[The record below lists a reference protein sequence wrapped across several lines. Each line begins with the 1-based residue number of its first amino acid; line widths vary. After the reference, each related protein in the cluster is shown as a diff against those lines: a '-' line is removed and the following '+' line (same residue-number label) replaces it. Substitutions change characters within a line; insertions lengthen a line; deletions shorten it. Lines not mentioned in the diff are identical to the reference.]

1 MIASVEPDM
10 MAQTAPR
17 VEPAQ
22 ILALVRGWLTRFVS
36 IGKHEATVISLW
48 VMMTYAIEAFD
59 CVPYLSITS
68 AEKGCGKTR
77 LLEVLELVVFRPW
90 MTGRTTPAVLA
101 RKIAHEQ
108 PTLLLDESD
117 AAFGSDSEYAQT
129 LRGVLNTGY
138 LRSGKVSLC
147 VTRGRSIEYVDLST
161 FCPKAIAG
169 IGSLPDTIANRSI
182 PVRLQRKLAS
192 ERIERFRRRRVEPES
207 SVLRVTLERWAFDF
221 VSAEHPEPGGL
232 DGLPDRAADICEPLL
247 MIAEVCGDEST
258 ALAREAVMALCG
270 PQREEESEG
279 VRLLSD
285 IYTVFADLGI
295 DRIASGQLATT
306 LASVEESPWEGRFGR
321 AFDQRALATRLKP
334 FRIKPGTVRFEDGTT
349 AKGYHK
355 HQFRDAWERFLA
367 SPEKPAQATQAAQA
381 ETFPAASGIELTL
394 IGATRVAQP
403 YETSRAKPHE
413 TDNVPD
419 VTLVPVPTDSGDD
432 AVAEVVI

>member
-1 MIASVEPDM
+1 MIASLERDM
-10 MAQTAPR
+10 MAQTEPT
-17 VEPAQ
+17 VDPAQ
-22 ILALVRGWLTRFVS
+22 IFGQVRGWLTRFIS
-36 IGKHEATVISLW
+36 IGRHEATIISLW
-48 VMMTYAIEAFD
+48 VMMTYAVEAFD

-90 MTGRTTPAVLA
+90 LTGRTTPAVLA
-101 RKIAHEQ
+101 RKIAQEQ

-117 AAFGSDSEYAQT
+117 AAFGSDSEYSQT

-182 PVRLQRKLAS
+182 PLRLQRKLAS

-207 SVLRVTLERWAFDF
+207 SVLRVALELWAHDF
-221 VSAEHPEPGGL
+221 VSAEHSEPDGL
-232 DGLPDRAADICEPLL
+232 DDLPDRAADICESLL
-247 MIAEVCGDEST
+247 MIAKTCGDETT

-270 PQREEESEG
+270 PQREEESDG

-285 IYTVFADLGI
+285 IYAVFADLAV

-306 LASVEESPWEGRFGR
+306 LAGVEESPWEGRFGR
-321 AFDQRALATRLKP
+321 MFDQRALANRLKP

-355 HQFRDAWERFLA
+355 HQFHDAWGRFLP
-367 SPEKPAQATQAAQA
+367 SLEKPAQATQAAQT
-381 ETFPAASGIELTL
+381 ETLSPAPGVELAL
-394 IGATRVAQP
+394 IGATQAAQP
-403 YETSRAKPHE
+403 QETSRAKPQE
-413 TDNVPD
+413 TDNVPA
-419 VTLVPVPTDSGDD
+419 VTLVPVSTDGGDD
-432 AVAEVVI
+432 AVAEVMI